1 MTDLSGQSDRGDES
15 DRAEGETH
23 PGEAADYARH
33 ATSFVSVVQRDD
45 YAVTDEGAVIA
56 AGRAAYLRTWPDQT
70 TEDAESR
77 VPGLAEALYEI
88 AHADGWAAL
97 DDTVGIH
104 PMGSAI
110 NVSAPD
116 APIDLSGSSA
126 DETELLHEDYIR
138 VEGETIYSEINRY
151 F

>member
-1 MTDLSGQSDRGDES
+1 MTMTGLNGES
-15 DRAEGETH
+15 DLNGEETH

-45 YAVTDEGAVIA
+45 YAVTDEEAIIA
-56 AGRAAYLRTWPDQT
+56 AGRAAYLRTWPDQAA
-70 TEDAESR
+70 EDAESR

-88 AHADGWAAL
+88 AHADGWSAL
-97 DDTVGIH
+97 DDTLGIH

-116 APIDLSGSSA
+116 APIDLSRSNP
-126 DETELLHEDYIR
+126 EEPELLHEDYIR